1 MGSKNKLKRFKENQ
15 TFTNVIQPNRE
26 KIIEKKLLLKGK
38 WNSKFFKNK
47 APIIL
52 ELG

>member
-15 TFTNVIQPNRE
+15 TFTNVIQPDRE
-26 KIIEKKLLLKGK
+26 KIIEENLFLKGK

-47 APIIL
+47 SPIQYK
-52 ELG
+52 